1 MNREEKERRERL
13 QRMLARDQG
22 AAPPDERLAQ
32 GARAAADRPDRD
44 FSPPPGQ
51 PAAPPAGDAGTDEPE
66 DGGNTRRV
74 DFTPAAGTAA
84 AGPKAPSCGGAAA
97 EGGCCWPARCWPS
110 A

>member
-51 PAAPPAGDAGTDEPE
+51 PAAPPAGDAVTDEPE

-74 DFTPAAGTAA
+74 DFTPRSRDCRGW
-84 AGPKAPSCGGAAA
+84 PKSPI
-97 EGGCCWPARCWPS
+97 RR
-110 A
+110 